1 MGLMSPPLSSIV
13 ESNNCFACFFSLL
26 REKFRSSL
34 DYKMT
39 VEELEEAV
47 ADWESQVVVK
57 MAKLLQC
64 VGQFANTY
72 KGRLLTSKTRKGVRV
87 FRKNNNSKNVILI
100 LRKLLEHPFLPVQFQ
115 S

>member
-1 MGLMSPPLSSIV
+1 VGLMSPPLSSMV

-47 ADWESQVVVK
+47 ADWESQVVIK
-57 MAKLLQC
+57 MGKL
-64 VGQFANTY
+64 N
-72 KGRLLTSKTRKGVRV
+72 LLL
-87 FRKNNNSKNVILI
+87 FNSRFIKSGSQICA
-100 LRKLLEHPFLPVQFQ
+100 